1 MKIKILAV
9 IAFFVCIAVT
19 SCDDT
24 TDSIGTSLTDS
35 VDLLDVTTDT
45 FNVSSQSIVAGA
57 VLSRNTTGYLG
68 KIRDPETGNYITGN
82 FMAQFNTL
90 ENYQFPTKD
99 SLVVIENGDTI
110 KLKDVADAVK
120 DSKIIADSCSIR
132 LFYNSYYGDSL
143 ATMHLTAYEMEEA
156 MKEGVKYYS
165 DFNPKDLVRTVDGV
179 KVNKTY
185 TLTDLTVSSE
195 DRADATVYTP
205 NIKIN
210 LNGEYTDKNGVK
222 YHNYGTYIM
231 KKYYEDPDNFKNSY
245 NFINNV
251 CPGFYFEMNDGL
263 GSMAYISV
271 SQLNVYFKYTS
282 DTTYVGTASFSGTEE
297 VLQTTNISNDTQAI
311 ESLAGDNT
319 CTYLK
324 TPAGIFTELELPVD
338 EILYGHENDTI
349 NSAKIVLT
357 RINNDSYG
365 KYVLEAPTTL
375 LMIPK
380 SSLYSFFENEDIVD
394 YKKSFLAVYSST
406 SNNYTFNNIS
416 GMITYMSDLKRD
428 GLAANP
434 GWLDDEE
441 NKDWNKVVIIPVTT
455 TTNTSGQIVKVVHD
469 MSLTSTKLVKGE
481 KTSSPLKI
489 SVIYSKFNQD

>member
-1 MKIKILAV
+1 MRIKILAV
-9 IAFFVCIAVT
+9 IALIVCVAIT

-24 TDSIGTSLTDS
+24 TDSIGTSLTDNG
-35 VDLLDVTTDT
+35 DLLNVTDT
-45 FNVSSQSIVAGA
+45 TFGVFSTSLEAGA

-68 KIRDPETGNYITGN
+68 KIRDPETNNYITGN

-99 SLVVIENGDTI
+99 SLVFIENGDTI

-120 DSKIIADSCSIR
+120 DSKIIADSCNVR
-132 LFYNSYYGDSL
+132 LFYTSYYGDSL
-143 ATMHLTAYEMEEA
+143 ATMNLTAYEMKEA

-165 DFNPKDLVRTVDGV
+165 DFNPKNLVRTDNGL

-185 TLTDLTVSSE
+185 TLTDLTVSSS

-210 LNGEYTDKNGVK
+210 LNDEYTDKNGISYK
-222 YHNYGTYIM
+222 NYGTYIM
-231 KKYYEDPDNFKNSY
+231 KQYYENPENFKNSY

-251 CPGFYFEMNDGL
+251 CPGLYFEMNDGL
-263 GSMAYISV
+263 GSMAYITV
-271 SQLNVYFKYTS
+271 SQLNVYFKYAN

-297 VLQTTNISNDTQAI
+297 VLQTTNISNDTQTI
-311 ESLAGDNT
+311 RDLVDEQT

-338 EILYGHENDTI
+338 KIIYGHENDTI
-349 NSAKIVLT
+349 NSAKITLS
-357 RINNDSYG
+357 RINNNNNS
-365 KYVLEAPTTL
+365 KYALPAPTTL

-380 SSLYSFFENEDIVD
+380 SELKSFFENEDIVD
-394 YKKSFLAVYSST
+394 YKTSFLAVYSSA
-406 SNNYTFNNIS
+406 SNSYTFNNIS
-416 GMITYMSDLKRD
+416 GMIAYMADLKKN
-428 GLAANP
+428 GLAN
-434 GWLDDEE
+434 DS
-441 NKDWNKVVIIPVTT
+441 DWNKVVIIPVTT

-469 MSLTSTKLVKGE
+469 MSLTSTRLVKGDGTE
-481 KTSSPLKI
+481 NSPLKI
-489 SVIYSKFNQD
+489 SVVYSKFNHD